1 MYKSIAFTFLA
12 DIEKLRVC
20 KKLASK
26 DYGYDNGHFLVDFG
40 NDKGT
45 FSIAFMDEEL
55 LDWLTNL
62 ADNGDKDC
70 QALLAHLDQHSTGN
84 LYKDLKIY
92 PKYQ

>member
-1 MYKSIAFTFLA
+1 M
-12 DIEKLRVC
+12 
-20 KKLASK
+20 KKQDPGSK
-26 DYGYDNGHFLVDFG
+26 AYGYDNGHFLVDFG